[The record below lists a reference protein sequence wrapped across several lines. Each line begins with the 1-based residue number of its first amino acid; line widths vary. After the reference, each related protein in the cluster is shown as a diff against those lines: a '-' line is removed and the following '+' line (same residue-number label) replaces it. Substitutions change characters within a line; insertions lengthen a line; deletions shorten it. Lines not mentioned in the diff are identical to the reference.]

1 MPHIIAP
8 SSEVSYTTILPT
20 VYGQVMVNRFDTNQ
34 THALLKTSAA
44 IDAQEIQVMAEL
56 ASRLPTGSTIVDMGA
71 NFGLYTLA
79 MARAGAANGCTVHA
93 FEAQRV
99 IAYMVCGTLALN
111 SVENAI
117 LHHLAVGNA
126 EGEIDIPKFDY
137 RQISSYGSVEFGEQQ
152 KEFIGQPRLP
162 SSEKVR
168 QVSLDGMNLRNVRLM
183 KIDIEGMEEAALA
196 GAKFT
201 IERDRPL
208 CLVEWIKSDKAA
220 LVQFFKQRNYTVLDW
235 GMNLLCLPSPADFPF
250 QHQLQT
256 L

>member
-1 MPHIIAP
+1 MQPIILP
-8 SSEVSYTTILPT
+8 TDDVSYTIVVPS

-34 THALLKTSAA
+34 TNALIKTSSA
-44 IDAQEIQVMAEL
+44 IDTQEIAVMAQL
-56 ASRLPTGSTIVDMGA
+56 AAQLPAGSTIVDMGA

-79 MARAGAANGCTVHA
+79 MARASATQGCTVHA

-111 SVENAI
+111 AVENAI
-117 LHHLAVGNA
+117 VHHLAVGSA
-126 EGEIDIPKFDY
+126 AGEIDIPKFDY
-137 RQISSYGSVEFGEQQ
+137 RQISSYGSVEFGESQ
-152 KEFIGQPRLP
+152 KEFIGQPRGA

-168 QVSLDGMNLRNVRLM
+168 QVSLDSMNLRNVRLM
-183 KIDIEGMEEAALA
+183 KIDIEGMEEAALE
-196 GAKFT
+196 GAKHT

-220 LVQFFKQRNYTVLDW
+220 LVAYFKQRNYTVLDW
-235 GMNLLCLPSPADFPF
+235 GMNLLCLPSAEVFPF
-250 QHQLQT
+250 QHSLNA